1 MQTGTSTEPSSSTKQ
16 QQNREKNIEKIL
28 AAAEMVFAEYGY
40 SGASI
45 SKIAEMAGLPKSN
58 IVYYFSSKEL
68 LYRTV
73 VEDIFNV
80 WRAAA
85 DEIHDNADPAY
96 ALGSYIDTKLELA
109 RTRPYGSKV
118 WANEIIQGAPIVQD
132 YLESELRS
140 WTDERVA
147 VINRW
152 IKDGKIRP
160 ISGKHLLFAIWA
172 TTQHYADFK
181 HQISTLN
188 EGSDLSERQW
198 EETKQAVKELLL
210 YGICNVNQSGLND

>member
-1 MQTGTSTEPSSSTKQ
+1 MKAHQYTKQ
-16 QQNREKNIEKIL
+16 RLNREKNIENIL
-28 AAAEMVFAEYGY
+28 SAAEMVFAEFGY
-40 SGASI
+40 NGASI

-58 IVYYFSSKEL
+58 IVYYFSTKEL

-85 DEIHDNADPAY
+85 DEIHEDADPAY
-96 ALGSYIDTKLELA
+96 ALGHYIDTKLELS
-109 RTRPYGSKV
+109 RSRPYGSKV

-140 WTDERVA
+140 WTEERIA

-152 IKDGKIRP
+152 IADGKIRK
-160 ISGKHLLFAIWA
+160 ISPKHLLYAIWA
-172 TTQHYADFK
+172 TTQHYADFG

-188 EGSDLSERQW
+188 DGEDLSDEQW
-198 EETKQAVKELLL
+198 EDTKRAVKDLLL
-210 YGICNVNQSGLND
+210 FGVCKEV

>member
-1 MQTGTSTEPSSSTKQ
+1 MKSQ
-16 QQNREKNIEKIL
+16 QYTTQRQNREHNIEKIL
-28 AAAEMVFAEYGY
+28 QAAEIVFAEFGY
-40 SGASI
+40 NGASI
-45 SKIAEMAGLPKSN
+45 SRIAETAGLPKSN
-58 IVYYFSSKEL
+58 VVYYFSSKEL

-85 DEIHDNADPAY
+85 DEIVEDADPVF

-109 RTRPYGSKV
+109 RTRPFGSKV

-132 YLESELRS
+132 YLESELQS
-140 WTDERVA
+140 WTDQRIA
-147 VINRW
+147 VMNKW
-152 IKDGKIRP
+152 IELGKIRP
-160 ISGKHLLFAIWA
+160 VSPKHLLFAIWA

-188 EGSDLSERQW
+188 DGTELSAEQW
-198 EETKQAVKELLL
+198 EETKKTVKEILLF
-210 YGICNVNQSGLND
+210 GICKSD

>member
-1 MQTGTSTEPSSSTKQ
+1 MKAQQSTTQKK
-16 QQNREKNIEKIL
+16 NREKNIEKIL
-28 AAAEMVFAEYGY
+28 SAAEIIFAEFGY
-40 SGASI
+40 NGASI
-45 SKIAEMAGLPKSN
+45 SRIAETAGLPKSN
-58 IVYYFSSKEL
+58 IVYYFATKEL

-85 DEIHDNADPAY
+85 DQIVEEADPEL
-96 ALGSYIDTKLELA
+96 ALSSYIDTKLELA

-132 YLESELRS
+132 YLESELQS
-140 WTDERVA
+140 WTDQRIA
-147 VINRW
+147 VIDKW
-152 IKDGKIRP
+152 IELGKIRP
-160 ISGKHLLFAIWA
+160 ISAKHLLFAIWA

-188 EGSDLSERQW
+188 DGSDLSEEQW
-198 EETKQAVKELLL
+198 AETKKTVKDLLL
-210 YGICNVNQSGLND
+210 FGICKG

>member
-1 MQTGTSTEPSSSTKQ
+1 MEAQTATKQ
-16 QQNREKNIEKIL
+16 QLNREKNIEKIL
-28 AAAEMVFAEYGY
+28 SAAEIVFAEFGY

-45 SKIAEMAGLPKSN
+45 SKIADTAGLPKSN
-58 IVYYFSSKEL
+58 IVYYFSTKEL

-80 WRAAA
+80 WRQAA
-85 DEIHDNADPAY
+85 DEIHDDADPEF
-96 ALGSYIDTKLELA
+96 ALSSYIDTKMELA

-140 WTDERVA
+140 WTEERIA
-147 VINRW
+147 VINKW
-152 IKDGKIRP
+152 IADGKIRT
-160 ISGKHLLFAIWA
+160 ISPKHLLFAIWA

-188 EGSDLSERQW
+188 EGSELSDEQW
-198 EETKQAVKELLL
+198 QETKQAVKELLL
-210 YGICNVNQSGLND
+210 FGICK

>member
-1 MQTGTSTEPSSSTKQ
+1 MRPQQYTKQ
-16 QQNREKNIEKIL
+16 KKNRAQNIENIL
-28 AAAEMVFAEYGY
+28 SSAEIVFAQFGY
-40 SGASI
+40 NGASI
-45 SKIAEMAGLPKSN
+45 SKIAEEAGLPKSN
-58 IVYYFSSKEL
+58 VVYYFSTKEL

-85 DEIHDNADPAY
+85 DEIVEHADPRE
-96 ALGSYIDTKLELA
+96 ALGSYIDTKMELA
-109 RTRPYGSKV
+109 RTRPYGSMV

-132 YLESELRS
+132 YLETELRS
-140 WTDERVA
+140 WTQERVN
-147 VINRW
+147 VIHKW
-152 IKDGKIRP
+152 IAAGKIRP
-160 ISGKHLLFAIWA
+160 ISPKHLLFTIWA

-188 EGSDLSERQW
+188 EGSDMTDEQW

-210 YGICNVNQSGLND
+210 FGICH

>member
-1 MQTGTSTEPSSSTKQ
+1 MKSQ
-16 QQNREKNIEKIL
+16 QYTTQRQNREHNIEKIL
-28 AAAEMVFAEYGY
+28 QAAEIVFAEFGY
-40 SGASI
+40 NGASI
-45 SKIAEMAGLPKSN
+45 SRIAETAGLPKSN
-58 IVYYFSSKEL
+58 VVYYFSSKEL

-85 DEIHDNADPAY
+85 DEIVEDADPVF

-109 RTRPYGSKV
+109 RTRPFGSKV

-132 YLESELRS
+132 YLESELQS
-140 WTDERVA
+140 WTDQRVS
-147 VINRW
+147 VMNKW
-152 IKDGKIRP
+152 IELGKIRP
-160 ISGKHLLFAIWA
+160 VNPKHLLFAIWA

-188 EGSDLSERQW
+188 DGSELSAAQW
-198 EETKQAVKELLL
+198 EETKKTVKEILLF
-210 YGICNVNQSGLND
+210 GICKSD

>member
-1 MQTGTSTEPSSSTKQ
+1 MKPHSNTTQK
-16 QQNREKNIEKIL
+16 QNREHNIEKIL
-28 AAAEMVFAEYGY
+28 AAAEMVFAEFGY

-45 SKIAEMAGLPKSN
+45 SRIAEMAGLPKSN
-58 IVYYFSSKEL
+58 IVYYFASKEL

-85 DEIHDNADPAY
+85 DEIVEDADPAF

-132 YLESELRS
+132 YLESELQS
-140 WTDERVA
+140 WTDQRVF

-152 IKDGKIRP
+152 IELGKIRP
-160 ISGKHLLFAIWA
+160 VSPKHLLFAIWA

-188 EGSDLSERQW
+188 EGSELSAEQW
-198 EETKQAVKELLL
+198 EETKKNVKAILLH
-210 YGICNVNQSGLND
+210 GICKTL

>member
-1 MQTGTSTEPSSSTKQ
+1 MADTQYMTQK
-16 QQNREKNIEKIL
+16 QNRENNIEKIL
-28 AAAEMVFAEYGY
+28 VAAEMVFAEFGY
-40 SGASI
+40 NGASI
-45 SKIAEMAGLPKSN
+45 SRIADMAGLPKSN
-58 IVYYFSSKEL
+58 VVYYFSTKEL

-85 DEIHDNADPAY
+85 DEIVVDADPVT
-96 ALGSYIDTKLELA
+96 ALGGYIDTKLELA

-132 YLESELRS
+132 YLESELQS
-140 WTDERVA
+140 WTDQRVD
-147 VINRW
+147 VINQW
-152 IKDGKIRP
+152 IAMGKIRP
-160 ISGKHLLFAIWA
+160 IDGKHLLFAIWA

-188 EGSDLSERQW
+188 EGKELSPDQW
-198 EETKQAVKELLL
+198 EETKKAVKSILLF
-210 YGICNVNQSGLND
+210 GICKGD

>member
-1 MQTGTSTEPSSSTKQ
+1 MEAQQATKQ
-16 QQNREKNIEKIL
+16 QLNREKNIEKIL
-28 AAAEMVFAEYGY
+28 SAAEIIFAEFGY

-45 SKIAEMAGLPKSN
+45 SKIADEAGLPKSN
-58 IVYYFSSKEL
+58 IVYYFSTKEL

-80 WRAAA
+80 WRQAA
-85 DEIHDNADPAY
+85 DEIRDDADPKY
-96 ALGSYIDTKLELA
+96 ALGSYIDTKMELA

-140 WTDERVA
+140 WTEERVA
-147 VINRW
+147 VMNKW
-152 IKDGKIRP
+152 ITDGKIRA
-160 ISGKHLLFAIWA
+160 ISPKHLLFAIWA

-181 HQISTLN
+181 HQITTLN
-188 EGSDLSERQW
+188 EGSDLSDDQW
-198 EETKQAVKELLL
+198 QETKKAVKELLL
-210 YGICNVNQSGLND
+210 FGICT